1 MAGVF
6 SKMSKVSLTLQGKQ
20 LTVLLPMIK
29 SELPKQKPEFW
40 KISIYHDELD
50 SLPELKRLF

>member
-20 LTVLLPMIK
+20 LTTFVAIDQIWAF
-29 SELPKQKPEFW
+29 KQIQEFW
-40 KISIYHDELD
+40 ENYTCLCELD
-50 SLPELKRLF
+50 DFPHLKIF